1 MKCDMNSTTYD
12 ELNRVLHELYKI
24 KENLQ
29 SQIDE
34 NSIRIQ
40 EVQNYAKGILSKE
53 EEDFKVFSPRK
64 VENIYKDELEESRI
78 KQADYEN
85 QENQLLGKR
94 EKLNSL
100 INVMQKIAEEDHPP
114 VSNNQ
119 ESSDS
124 HPQKTKKNKQGDD
137 RELLDSIYLQLS
149 QVMNKIELSAKFS
162 TQDPAR
168 TKMELKLV
176 NENLKKIIDEID
188 TTDDVSCETQ
198 VIKNDI
204 ETK

>member
-1 MKCDMNSTTYD
+1 MNSTTYD

-53 EEDFKVFSPRK
+53 DEDFKMFSPRK
-64 VENIYKDELEESRI
+64 AENIYKDELEESRI

-119 ESSDS
+119 ESSNS
-124 HPQKTKKNKQGDD
+124 HPQKVKKNKQGDD

-198 VIKNDI
+198 VIKKDI
-204 ETK
+204 DTK